1 MAYFWGECL
10 LKLRG
15 GQSVKSCMQIWESF
29 SSSPLL
35 STTNII
41 VFAVRDLERC
51 CCGPAHFPQ
60 DCWQQLLYCIFKMS
74 SSSSNG
80 SSSHSKT
87 LVQIAAKNR
96 HKQKCGYP
104 VQTSRSSPSIALNP
118 KLKYLHQHQGIQAS
132 PQKRRGVSAEPTR

>member
-41 VFAVRDLERC
+41 VFAVRDLER

-104 VQTSRSSPSIALNP
+104 VQTSRSSP
-118 KLKYLHQHQGIQAS
+118 KLKYLDQHLGIQAS
-132 PQKRRGVSAEPTR
+132 PHKRRGVSAEPTR

>member
-1 MAYFWGECL
+1 MLVKIERRPKCEIMHANLREL
-10 LKLRG
+10 LFFPIVVYDKHYSLCCPWSWTVLRP
-15 GQSVKSCMQIWESF
+15 C
-29 SSSPLL
+29 
-35 STTNII
+35 
-41 VFAVRDLERC
+41 
-51 CCGPAHFPQ
+51 PAHFPQ